1 MSVNSVTLSLSET
14 LDFSTGEVAVA
25 WRGGL
30 AAVEVD
36 TTEDE
41 GVGGVIPE
49 RGGGNLYHVL
59 YQQE

>member
-14 LDFSTGEVAVA
+14 LDFSTGEVGVA

-30 AAVEVD
+30 VAVEVD

-41 GVGGVIPE
+41 GVGGVVP
-49 RGGGNLYHVL
+49 
-59 YQQE
+59 